1 MTVTTAL
8 YRRYRP
14 DSFADVIG
22 QEHVTE
28 PLMTALRK
36 NRVNHAYLFS
46 GPRGCGKTTSARILA
61 RCLNCAQGPTDTPCG
76 TCPSCVELARGGSG
90 SLDVIEIDAASHG
103 GVDDAR
109 DLRER
114 ATYAPVRDR
123 YKIFIIDEAHMV
135 TSAGFNALLKIV
147 EEPPEHIKFIF
158 ATTEPDKVI
167 GTIRS
172 RTHHY
177 PFRLVPPEPLMAY
190 LELLCNQENVPVA
203 PGVLSLVIRAGGGSV
218 RDSLSVLDQLMAGAG
233 PNGLDYELAVALL
246 GYTHASLLDDVV
258 EAVAASDAATVFRAV
273 DRVIQTGHDPRRF
286 VEDLLERFRDLIIVQ
301 AMPESA
307 QTILRGMPADQI
319 ARLKNQ
325 AHNLGAA
332 ELSRAADVTNTALTE
347 MTGAT
352 SPRLHL
358 ELLCARIL
366 LPSSEQN
373 ERGMAARIDRVE
385 RRLNY
390 AGNDVGAPA
399 APGAPRTAADVSPA
413 PQAGALPAPAAA
425 VPESPAAPAVSGGG
439 QAVPAAPPAAA
450 APVAPAAS
458 QPPAV
463 SGASSTPA
471 GASAASPLAPA
482 PDSASAAP
490 AAPATH
496 AASRAE
502 DVSSPAGAPR
512 GPLTAPRVST
522 DDWPVEDPAANR
534 SSSTPP
540 AGRGG
545 DVPRPATA
553 EPASAAPGQAQGG
566 PSGAAPGPVQ
576 GTRQEP
582 ADRPAPVSTPQPS
595 PAQQDRPAPA
605 AAAAAGS
612 MGDVEVLRRAWPD
625 VLQTLSKIK
634 RSTWALVE
642 PNAQVAAFDGHLL
655 TLAFTTPGLAGAFGR
670 ADHSDNLR
678 QAIHK
683 TVGIDCQ
690 ITASAGGS
698 AQASSDPNP
707 KVPATRVA
715 QATSADVA
723 WGLAPAPSSS
733 PDDSVQQP
741 GTPGRA
747 SGGNQQG
754 GLPGRDGADS
764 AALHTP
770 GRDAQQR
777 TEGAAA
783 RDNAGRTGAATPEPA
798 ADQAAVSANP
808 ASPFAEGGAGSAPGQ
823 APGRVPTPAHASPAP
838 VAAAPAGDYSYSDD
852 DWGPA
857 RDEDAPPL
865 DEEPPMDWDPSAHS
879 RPPAT
884 AGTTSNSTGSGSAVS
899 GSAASGSAVSGSAV
913 SGSAGTGGVPSRSGS
928 SVVGSAPAGS
938 ASGTTAQGNGRPG
951 ADPASAS
958 GSPHDPWTRAV
969 EQAPGVWVV
978 GEESNVGRSAS
989 ADGPEEAANPPAP
1002 TPHYEPA
1009 AAQVPPSI
1017 PVTQAGSSPEPD
1029 WGLAPAPSPG
1039 SGHPGAGRYGQA
1051 PSSPEDVRA
1060 PEYAMASASPAAA
1073 TPAHAT
1079 HAPAAASPAAPSPA
1093 VSSPAPVAPAASVT
1107 AAAAPAAPAKAAPA
1121 KSPQASSAAAA
1132 EARQSLYQRLSNSPE
1147 AEAGRAKAPARAVAA
1162 AATYVQ
1168 DIPSADDETIE
1179 ESGVFGRAAVER
1191 ILGGKLIEERSPDG
1205 SPIAPRY

>member
-22 QEHVTE
+22 QEHVTG

-61 RCLNCAQGPTDTPCG
+61 RCLNCEQGPTDTPCG
-76 TCPSCVELARGGSG
+76 VCPSCVELARGGSG

-114 ATYAPVRDR
+114 ATFAPVRDR

-190 LELLCNQENVPVA
+190 LEQLCGQENVPVA

-307 QTILRGMPADQI
+307 QAILRGMPADQI
-319 ARLKNQ
+319 ARLQNQ
-325 AHNLGAA
+325 AHSLGAA

-366 LPSSEQN
+366 LPGSDQN
-373 ERGMAARIDRVE
+373 ERGMAARIERVE

-399 APGAPRTAADVSPA
+399 GQGVAPAPG
-413 PQAGALPAPAAA
+413 
-425 VPESPAAPAVSGGG
+425 
-439 QAVPAAPPAAA
+439 A
-450 APVAPAAS
+450 APVAAPAPIPPSSTPLPAAADPS
-458 QPPAV
+458 SGQAPSSRVPSVQESGPRPGLGQDNAGGHGPASAADPAAV
-463 SGASSTPA
+463 SGDRPPMA
-471 GASAASPLAPA
+471 
-482 PDSASAAP
+482 
-490 AAPATH
+490 
-496 AASRAE
+496 
-502 DVSSPAGAPR
+502 
-512 GPLTAPRVST
+512 APRVST
-522 DDWPVEDPAANR
+522 NDWPVEQGNGRPN
-534 SSSTPP
+534 SSRTGTP
-540 AGRGG
+540 
-545 DVPRPATA
+545 
-553 EPASAAPGQAQGG
+553 
-566 PSGAAPGPVQ
+566 GAA
-576 GTRQEP
+576 GT
-582 ADRPAPVSTPQPS
+582 S
-595 PAQQDRPAPA
+595 PAQAPSQPPVPPAAAHPATQEQSPEAAGTHGQSAPVTSQPQPEANASRESTRTPADTGAAASGPARTAPAGNSAAETPSAGPASVPATPAPA
-605 AAAAAGS
+605 GPAGV
-612 MGDVEVLRRAWPD
+612 GDVEVLRRAWPD
-625 VLQTLSKIK
+625 VLQTLSRIK

-642 PNAQVAAFDGHLL
+642 PNAQVSAYDGTVL
-655 TLAFTTPGLAGAFGR
+655 TLSFTTAGLAGAFGR

-690 ITASAGGS
+690 INAVAAGAGRASAE
-698 AQASSDPNP
+698 PNP
-707 KVPATRVA
+707 KAPVSKAATA
-715 QATSADVA
+715 SSADVA
-723 WGLAPAPSSS
+723 WGLAPAPVAAQAAGTGSAPARGDGPSGQG
-733 PDDSVQQP
+733 DQP
-741 GTPGRA
+741 VAGRPGSLTMAA
-747 SGGNQQG
+747 SGHGVSESDRREDS
-754 GLPGRDGADS
+754 GLPGS
-764 AALHTP
+764 
-770 GRDAQQR
+770 
-777 TEGAAA
+777 
-783 RDNAGRTGAATPEPA
+783 
-798 ADQAAVSANP
+798 
-808 ASPFAEGGAGSAPGQ
+808 GGAGSRGSGRLMKDGSGVPAVAAGPMGPAGSAATGEAGQGTGYGAPGQ
-823 APGRVPTPAHASPAP
+823 SSTGPGTTVQGTTGQGATGQVATGRGGVGQAPDSYPDL
-838 VAAAPAGDYSYSDD
+838 AGDYSYSDD
-852 DWGPA
+852 DWGPP

-865 DEEPPMDWDPSAHS
+865 EEEPPMDWTP
-879 RPPAT
+879 
-884 AGTTSNSTGSGSAVS
+884 SNSANPTRPAN
-899 GSAASGSAVSGSAV
+899 ASGPANQSSHAR
-913 SGSAGTGGVPSRSGS
+913 GTVTS
-928 SVVGSAPAGS
+928 SAPAAPS
-938 ASGTTAQGNGRPG
+938 AQRPETSGPAPAAQHPDSQRPDSQRPDSHSG
-951 ADPASAS
+951 A
-958 GSPHDPWTRAV
+958 PHDPWTRAV

-978 GEESNVGRSAS
+978 GTESNVDKKPAASGSGAASEGTSA
-989 ADGPEEAANPPAP
+989 ATGGTAV
-1002 TPHYEPA
+1002 PHYEPA
-1009 AAQVPPSI
+1009 TAQIPPSI
-1017 PVTQAGSSPEPD
+1017 PVTAAAGQARNPD
-1029 WGLAPAPSPG
+1029 PAGAPSRGGTTAPAV
-1039 SGHPGAGRYGQA
+1039 AR
-1051 PSSPEDVRA
+1051 
-1060 PEYAMASASPAAA
+1060 EYAMA
-1073 TPAHAT
+1073 TV
-1079 HAPAAASPAAPSPA
+1079 APAQAPAPA
-1093 VSSPAPVAPAASVT
+1093 SSPAGATTSAPAPARVQSPVQSPAEAPRESSPGPAAS
-1107 AAAAPAAPAKAAPA
+1107 
-1121 KSPQASSAAAA
+1121 
-1132 EARQSLYQRLSNSPE
+1132 ARQSLYQRLSNSPE
-1147 AEAGRAKAPARAVAA
+1147 AEAGRSKAPARAATAA
-1162 AATYVQ
+1162 VTYVQ

-1191 ILGGKLIEERSPDG
+1191 ILGGKLIEERSADG